1 MYILMYNYT
10 YVLYIHIHIYIKGIH
25 TYVYMWIIYGP
36 GNHFMCIC
44 VCVCVCVLS
53 VSSLYNLSIVNT
65 DCLGIIDW
73 IKTHNLKLEGK
84 KMKALVVQLC
94 PTLWHIMDCSPPG
107 SSVHGVLHARY
118 WNALPFSTP
127 GDLPHPGIELSH
139 FIYFIWW
146 TFWGLQAQEAAS
158 QIALRDG
165 FEEVGEEPGYIGV
178 LATKTR

>member
-1 MYILMYNYT
+1 MFYISTFIFISREFTLMYT
-10 YVLYIHIHIYIKGIH
+10 CGLFMDQGIILC
-25 TYVYMWIIYGP
+25 VS
-36 GNHFMCIC
+36 

-65 DCLGIIDW
+65 DCLGIINW

-84 KMKALVVQLC
+84 KVKALVVQLC

-139 FIYFIWW
+139 CIYFIWW